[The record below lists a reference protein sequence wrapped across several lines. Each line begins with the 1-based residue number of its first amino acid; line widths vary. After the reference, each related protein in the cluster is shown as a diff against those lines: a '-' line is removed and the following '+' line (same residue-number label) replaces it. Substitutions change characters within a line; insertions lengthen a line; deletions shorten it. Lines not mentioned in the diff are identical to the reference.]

1 MLNNNSEAKC
11 IILGGD
17 FNFYLDSWLET
28 KSDNPPCKEKS
39 VTMMLLIFVTFGRLG
54 IKNPIDSHFDKII

>member
-39 VTMMLLIFVTFGRLG
+39 VTMML
-54 IKNPIDSHFDKII
+54 